1 MPHGRACQILAQDRR
16 ENDELGLE
24 QVEDLVISEEEAVGD
39 LRGDKGYCVCVQCGV
54 RKEFVS

>member
-24 QVEDLVISEEEAVGD
+24 QVEDLVISKEQAIGN
-39 LRGDKGYCVCVQCGV
+39 LRGDKGYCAFVQCEV